1 MRNLLFQVEQQQ
13 PVVDQ
18 PVTSTTSVQSATAT
32 GQESPEKQRK
42 KHKVCVVLILKQYCT
57 RICEDTHIHTHTHT
71 TLG

>member
-18 PVTSTTSVQSATAT
+18 PVVTSTTSVQLAAAT

-42 KHKVCVVLILKQYCT
+42 KHKVCVV
-57 RICEDTHIHTHTHT
+57 RIVK
-71 TLG
+71 